1 MAGRSSNT
9 VAANKAGKIF
19 TNNTASPVVV
29 TINAISAD
37 NTKNPKCS
45 IVVDSEGN
53 YTLNFTSVVNT
64 LAQNITY
71 NTGDF
76 DLLSATAQG
85 TTILSVG
92 IGAAKQAMTFNGTQ
106 YNKPSDS
113 YQGMRYQIYEPYFFE
128 NPAAYNK
135 ATAYG
140 AVLVNTNDY
149 YFHTDLAADKSFF
162 QNWLQG
168 SWNSSGTTYIDS
180 LGLSYYN
187 RAGIHDPWTDT
198 FMGVHNNGYM
208 TAGYFYSFN
217 GASSVSR
224 TSSNAS
230 SNSFVYSY
238 GHTSSGDWDNYAAND
253 GVTLDFQSDGG
264 VFVFGLHSSKTGSAS
279 KSVQNS
285 LGLISARRWRNN
297 NTYTAGAT
305 SILNAKDGTSSAGIA
320 NLIYTGDN
328 YHARLQ
334 LNHGTGNSASWIK
347 YNPTTDRYYLNIQGS
362 DTTKQGIWSFDHE
375 DVFNTAN
382 LREFD
387 SVCTKETATHAL
399 TQKTTQPQRIGASL
413 WVCFTSNTK
422 GDALYSTDLINWK
435 TAAEH
440 TGVSNAVL
448 VAMDNSKTPPEQK
461 FMITGSANNNKLS
474 ATSTGFSSIPKSG
487 LLENGVGVGTFERNG
502 IVLNSGDNLYLE
514 NQDAATSVF
523 TTVTFVE
530 V

>member
-9 VAANKAGKIF
+9 VAAGKAGKIF

-53 YTLNFTSVVNT
+53 YPLNFTTVSNT

-76 DLLSATAQG
+76 DLLSTTAQG

-106 YNKPSDS
+106 YNMQSGD

-128 NPAAYNK
+128 NPSAYNK

-140 AVLVNTNDY
+140 AVLVNSNDY
-149 YFHTDLAADKSFF
+149 RFHTDLAADKSFF

-168 SWNSSGTTYIDS
+168 SWSSSGTTYIDNI
-180 LGLSYYN
+180 GLNYYT
-187 RAGIHDPWTDT
+187 RASIHDPWTDA
-198 FMGVHNNGYM
+198 FMGVHDNGYM
-208 TAGYFYSFN
+208 TGGYFYAFN
-217 GASSVSR
+217 GTSSVNR
-224 TSSNAS
+224 TTGNAT
-230 SNSFVYSY
+230 SNSFTYQY
-238 GHTSSGDWDNYAAND
+238 GHTSSGDWNSYAAND
-253 GVTLDFQSDGG
+253 GLTLDFQSDGG
-264 VFVFGLHSSKTGSAS
+264 VFVFGLHNNVTPANSKGS
-279 KSVQNS
+279 QYRI
-285 LGLISARRWRNN
+285 GLISSRKWRNN
-297 NTYTAGAT
+297 GSYAAGAT
-305 SILNAKDGTSSAGIA
+305 SILNAKDSTTNQGLAGFVQSGE
-320 NLIYTGDN
+320 TW
-328 YHARLQ
+328 HARL
-334 LNHGTGNSASWIK
+334 NMDGDSGNSSSWIK
-347 YNPTTDRYYLNIQGS
+347 YNPNNDKYYLNIQGNNAAR
-362 DTTKQGIWSFDHE
+362 KGIWSFDHE
-375 DVFNTAN
+375 DVFSTAAA
-382 LREFD
+382 RDFY
-387 SVCTKETATHAL
+387 SVLTKETATHEL

-413 WVCFTSNTK
+413 WVCFTSMTK

-440 TGVSNAVL
+440 TGNASAVL
-448 VAMDNSKTPPEQK
+448 VAMDNSKTVPLQK
-461 FMITGSANNNKLS
+461 FMLAGTSNNNKLS
-474 ATSTGFSSIPKSG
+474 NDSTGFSSIPQSG

-514 NQDAATSVF
+514 NQDDATSVF

>member
-238 GHTSSGDWDNYAAND
+238 GHTSSGDWDNYASND

-305 SILNAKDGTSSAGIA
+305 NILNAKDGSTSQGTV

-375 DVFNTAN
+375 DVFSTATA
-382 LREFD
+382 REFD
-387 SVCTKETATHAL
+387 SVCTKETATHDL